1 MGFNPFKAI
10 KKVFKKAA
18 RFVKKVVKS
27 KAFKVLAA
35 VALIAVGAAYF
46 SAAAFQAMPG
56 FVQATASAIPGFN
69 TIGAGATMAA
79 NAANAAATAQA
90 TAQLTGGTLGT
101 GSIATGGGT
110 LTGTGMGGVAGATGA
125 TSASTAGA
133 VKGGLLAH
141 LNANPVTTMALT
153 SGVGAG
159 MQAIAAADQADK
171 DRKALAKA
179 ESDRRK
185 GMNITPSAPMDVSGM
200 QSTRDYGLGIG
211 GDREERHNKEVERLR
226 GLINGRSKRPS
237 PTPAG

>member
-79 NAANAAATAQA
+79 NAAAATAQGA
-90 TAQLTGGTLGT
+90 ALTGGGTLGT

-185 GMNITPSAPMDVSGM
+185 GMNITPSAPVDVSGM
-200 QSTRDYGLGIG
+200 RSTRDYGLGIG

>member
-90 TAQLTGGTLGT
+90 TAQAGGSLKGFLAGQT
-101 GSIATGGGT
+101 SAGGA
-110 LTGTGMGGVAGATGA
+110 LPLQSSVASA

-185 GMNITPSAPMDVSGM
+185 GMNITPSAPVDVSGM
-200 QSTRDYGLGIG
+200 RSTRDYGLGIG